1 MLKGIEPQFE
11 LRFVERK
18 DTQMVSTTIDKF
30 PAIVGHKGTVQP
42 LILNGQISNYH
53 CEVNWNWVKQEYQ
66 VQDGMDGKPST
77 NHLYFSDGGE
87 SVICDRAILKTLKDK
102 VYLLRTIDGKEGFL
116 ELFDPM
122 QERGG
127 DTRSTLDLDMRLVE
141 FGATAT
147 EAKEKAIEGLG
158 VAHEGLGVANETKAI
173 VQKNSDAIGELDAN
187 IALVNKTLAVLKTA
201 GTDARLV
208 ILGTITVGFVGL
220 TGIALLFLHANIDNI
235 YKDVRDRNQHT
246 EQRKELD
253 RPMTPGG

>member
-1 MLKGIEPQFE
+1 MLKGIEPQYE
-11 LRFVERK
+11 LRFVEK
-18 DTQMVSTTIDKF
+18 TDTRIVSTTIDKF

-87 SVICDRAILKTLKDK
+87 SVICDRAVLKTLKDK

-116 ELFDPM
+116 ELFDPN

-127 DTRSTLDLDMRLVE
+127 DIRSTLDLDPRLVE
-141 FGATAT
+141 FRATAID
-147 EAKEKAIEGLG
+147 AKEKAI
-158 VAHEGLGVANETKAI
+158 EGLGVANETKAI
-173 VQKNSDAIGELDAN
+173 VQKNSVAIGELDAN
-187 IALVNKTLAVLKTA
+187 IVMVNQALTVLKAA

-208 ILGTITVGFVGL
+208 VLGTFVIAFVGV
-220 TGIALLFLHANIDNI
+220 TGLSLLFLRANMDNI
-235 YKDVRDRNQHT
+235 YKDLRDRNQHS
-246 EQRKELD
+246 EQKKEFD